1 MMRRAAFLLALTPV
15 LAAAGSAE
23 VRPVAETIDA
33 ALARA
38 RAEADAAARRLAAL
52 EKQAKRAGDEAERLH
67 AEQLAAAAAI
77 EEAEARIS
85 ASGAALRLAQARVA
99 LAESRLARQRAPLA
113 ALLAGLATMGRQ
125 PPLLTLADH
134 GSLDEMVRVRALLD
148 STMPVIERRSAA
160 LTAELAGRR
169 QLASAADAA
178 RADLTRDR
186 EQLAERQRKFAE
198 LESNASTRAARL
210 AGEAFGAG
218 DRVLASGEALEA
230 AGSDAEQLRQ
240 GRRTADQLAAL
251 EFAPA
256 RPMRGDSPLAPTDFA
271 YSLPVAAPLID
282 GLGSVDRAGIVS
294 RGLSFA
300 TGQGAQIIVPA
311 DGTIAFAAPF
321 RGEDGLVIID
331 HGGGWTS
338 LLLGVASD
346 RPRGTRVKRGEPLG
360 RALGTVGVELR
371 RGGVPVSPALIAAS
385 SVPLSNGGNNR

>member
-1 MMRRAAFLLALTPV
+1 
-15 LAAAGSAE
+15 
-23 VRPVAETIDA
+23 
-33 ALARA
+33 
-38 RAEADAAARRLAAL
+38 
-52 EKQAKRAGDEAERLH
+52 
-67 AEQLAAAAAI
+67 LAAAAAI

-99 LAESRLARQRAPLA
+99 LVEQRLANRRAPLA

-148 STMPVIERRSAA
+148 STMPVIEQRSAA
-160 LTAELAGRR
+160 LTAELAARR

-178 RADLTRDR
+178 RADLTRYR
-186 EQLAERQRKFAE
+186 QQLAVRQEKFAE
-198 LESNASTRAARL
+198 LESRAAARAARL

-218 DRVLASGEALEA
+218 DRVLASGESLEA
-230 AGSDAEQLRQ
+230 AGSDAERLRE
-240 GRRTADQLAAL
+240 GRRTAAELVPLD
-251 EFAPA
+251 FAPA
-256 RPMRGDSPLAPTDFA
+256 RPIRGDSALPPVDFA
-271 YSLPVAAPLID
+271 YSLPIAAPLRD
-282 GLGSVDRAGIVS
+282 GLGSVDRSGIVS

-300 TGQGAQIIVPA
+300 AGRGTPVTVPA

-331 HGGGWTS
+331 HGRGWTS

-346 RPRGTRVKRGEPLG
+346 RPRGTRVKRGESLG
-360 RALGTVGVELR
+360 RALGPVGVELR